1 MSWFWFSIIALLCW
15 SGSDLFS
22 KIGCRR
28 ENDKYSHLKML
39 TAVGTVMGI
48 HALYE
53 IFIRKVEISFDII
66 LQYLPVALL
75 YIISMMLGYI
85 ALRYIE
91 LSISSPICNASGIVV
106 AIMMVFTMIIK
117 GQTIDGITTSGI
129 IAIVIAIAC
138 IGFGVISLGFV
149 EAREDEEL
157 RAKRQMIG
165 NRKYAKSALAF
176 ILPIAYCVLDSLGTF
191 FDTAV
196 IGKITNSFIIR
207 DNSLSGQYLTE
218 FANGVPENID
228 TLSQEMQDY
237 ATMMEDAASS
247 SANVAYELTFFFVGL
262 AALIF
267 LLVKKQKYVAK
278 EEGAKFTGAIFET
291 AGQFAYIKAI
301 ASESTLMF
309 AAPIISSY
317 CVASMIWSAIFL
329 KERLSWKHYISIATV
344 VTGIIILGVMDL

>member
-1 MSWFWFSIIALLCW
+1 MWFWLSLAALLCW

-28 ENDKYSHLKML
+28 ETDKYSHLKML
-39 TAVGTVMGI
+39 TAVGIVMGI

-53 IFIRKVEISFDII
+53 IFIRGVEISMDII
-66 LQYLPVALL
+66 WQYLPVALL
-75 YIISMMLGYI
+75 YIVSMMLGYI
-85 ALRYIE
+85 SLRYIE
-91 LSISSPICNASGIVV
+91 LSISSPICNASGVVV
-106 AIMMVFTMIIK
+106 AIMMVFTMIFK
-117 GQTIDGITTSGI
+117 GERIEGIDIGGI

-138 IGFGVISLGFV
+138 IGGGVVSLGFV
-149 EAREDEEL
+149 EAHEDEEL

-176 ILPIAYCVLDSLGTF
+176 ILPIAYCILDSLGTF

-196 IGKITNSFIIR
+196 IGKITDNLAMR
-207 DNSLSGQYLTE
+207 DASGDLAGV

-228 TLSQEMQDY
+228 SLSEQAQAF
-237 ATMMEDAASS
+237 ATTMSDNASS
-247 SANVAYELTFFFVGL
+247 SANVAYELTFLLIGI

-267 LLVKKQKYVAK
+267 LLIKKQPYIAK

-291 AGQFAYIKAI
+291 VGQFAYIKAI
-301 ASESTLMF
+301 ADEKTLMF

-317 CVASMIWSAIFL
+317 CVASMIWSRIFL

-344 VTGIIILGVMDL
+344 IVGIIILGVMDL